1 MDLETSIAH
10 NSKVLFCDL
19 VTFSTKLFKFTL
31 ACKLLT
37 MHSIAM
43 SARLDRS

>member
-19 VTFSTKLFKFTL
+19 VTFSTKLLNWNLK
-31 ACKLLT
+31 
-37 MHSIAM
+37 
-43 SARLDRS
+43 